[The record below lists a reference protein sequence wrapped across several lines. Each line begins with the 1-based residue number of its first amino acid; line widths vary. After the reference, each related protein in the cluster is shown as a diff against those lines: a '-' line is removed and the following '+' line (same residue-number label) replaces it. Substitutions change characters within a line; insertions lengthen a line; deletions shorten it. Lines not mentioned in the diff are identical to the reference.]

1 MPKGKKAKKRR
12 NANVNYQT
20 YTHNLLNLI
29 NMPKG
34 KKAKKRRNANVNYQ
48 TYTHNLTKQI
58 RLKKCEN
65 AHWRNNPWAS
75 CALNQCANL
84 LSNYI
89 QIKQQNVQPLV
100 HAIRLASKSNK
111 QRTAVSLCNRV
122 RKTIAWTESLKPNDG
137 HGERDNKSRIKHAKR
152 DTFCTNKT
160 LLNRIR
166 RAIKRAPIQK
176 EHDRNPIHLCHHQTL
191 HQQDQKKAF
200 FKQKPI
206 KTCTNQ
212 SKQ

>member
-1 MPKGKKAKKRR
+1 
-12 NANVNYQT
+12 
-20 YTHNLLNLI
+20 
-29 NMPKG
+29 MPKG

-111 QRTAVSLCNRV
+111 QRTAVSLCKVHLLSCFHIYFMHTNSIV
-122 RKTIAWTESLKPNDG
+122 FIAFIVTVN
-137 HGERDNKSRIKHAKR
+137 
-152 DTFCTNKT
+152 T
-160 LLNRIR
+160 
-166 RAIKRAPIQK
+166 
-176 EHDRNPIHLCHHQTL
+176 
-191 HQQDQKKAF
+191 
-200 FKQKPI
+200 
-206 KTCTNQ
+206 
-212 SKQ
+212 